1 MLGVQARPQA
11 GQDLAQQAIPDAP
24 KPQATLP
31 NLNSVAPGMGTTS
44 TSSGDEP
51 SGPSANTPQP
61 ASSKVVTTP
70 PTPAELAQPG
80 NDQSVAYE
88 PVAGEGV
95 NVNTVLHVRVNYV
108 DIDFTV
114 KDSKGRLVPGLTG
127 RDVEVFE

>member
-1 MLGVQARPQA
+1 MVDGPSRRDDGLWAALVVSKGYWTGVFELKIGVLAGSLALVMLGVQARPQA

-70 PTPAELAQPG
+70 
-80 NDQSVAYE
+80 
-88 PVAGEGV
+88 
-95 NVNTVLHVRVNYV
+95 
-108 DIDFTV
+108 
-114 KDSKGRLVPGLTG
+114 
-127 RDVEVFE
+127 